1 MDFFKSYQE
10 ITQEQFS
17 KLTLTNEKQT
27 KQSKK
32 YTTLLNNKKYFVLI
46 YKDKYF
52 ISRKPIS
59 VDLSKWMPIGHFQGI
74 SNYKH
79 EMSDQLTSTGNKM
92 FTLTKDEVQYVGFID
107 DEGQEY
113 VSTTNKIII

>member
-10 ITQEQFS
+10 ITQQQFER
-17 KLTLTNEKQT
+17 LTLSNEKDT
-27 KQSKK
+27 KNSKK
-32 YTTLLNNKKYFVLI
+32 YTTIVNDKKYFVLI
-46 YKDKYF
+46 YKNKYF
-52 ISRKPIS
+52 ISRQPVC
-59 VDLSKWMPIGHFQGI
+59 VDLSKWMPINHFQGI

-79 EMSDQLTSTGNKM
+79 EMIDQITCTGNKM

-113 VSTTNKIII
+113 ISTTNKIII